1 MTSSPETNLSIRN
14 YFVDEAGDATLFDR
28 RGNTLIESPGCSR
41 FFILGLVDLPETETL
56 ACELGALRARL
67 LSDPY
72 FKKVPSMQ
80 PEARKTALAF
90 HAKDDV
96 PEVRREVFSLLAPHD
111 LRFFAVVKNK
121 RKVLEYVRQRNERDS
136 PYRYHPNEMYD
147 YMVRRLFKTLLHKDD
162 GYNIYFAKRGASDRT
177 TALRKALE
185 VAQNRFKTQ
194 WNIASVP
201 RINVIAATP
210 PACAGLQ
217 VVDYFLWALQ
227 RLYERQEDRYVELL
241 WPSFRLVQDIDD
253 TREAKYGA
261 YYTQKKPLNCAAIE
275 RSPGI

>member
-1 MTSSPETNLSIRN
+1 MTSSPEKNLSIRN

-41 FFILGLVDLPETETL
+41 FFILGLVDMPETETL

-90 HAKDDV
+90 HA
-96 PEVRREVFSLLAPHD
+96 
-111 LRFFAVVKNK
+111 
-121 RKVLEYVRQRNERDS
+121 
-136 PYRYHPNEMYD
+136 
-147 YMVRRLFKTLLHKDD
+147 
-162 GYNIYFAKRGASDRT
+162 
-177 TALRKALE
+177 
-185 VAQNRFKTQ
+185 
-194 WNIASVP
+194 
-201 RINVIAATP
+201 
-210 PACAGLQ
+210 
-217 VVDYFLWALQ
+217 LWALQ